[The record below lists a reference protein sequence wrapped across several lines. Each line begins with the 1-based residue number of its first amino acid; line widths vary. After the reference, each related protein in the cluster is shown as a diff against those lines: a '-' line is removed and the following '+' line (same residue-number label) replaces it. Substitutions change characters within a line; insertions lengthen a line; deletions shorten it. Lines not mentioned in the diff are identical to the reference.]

1 MKPGLSA
8 SSWASFIYPGGPE
21 SYLKRHDG
29 GEKYEWQL
37 FYPGCSLYYD
47 SNTSVGFYR
56 TFKEEHKCTT

>member
-29 GEKYEWQL
+29 GELK
-37 FYPGCSLYYD
+37 
-47 SNTSVGFYR
+47 TVGAL
-56 TFKEEHKCTT
+56 